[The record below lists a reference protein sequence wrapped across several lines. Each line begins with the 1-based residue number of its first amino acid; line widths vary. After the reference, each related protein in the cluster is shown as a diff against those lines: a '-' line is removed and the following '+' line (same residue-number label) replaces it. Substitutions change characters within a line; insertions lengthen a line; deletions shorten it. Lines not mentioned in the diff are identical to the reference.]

1 MRNDGDAGECRR
13 RRKDGGLQF
22 CNEPLSILISRA
34 GTPPRSLR
42 NTSPLSEQRDG
53 AKERASERAV
63 EKSEEDWRSEWQGR
77 AAWNSF
83 ATYKRAKRSSLSL
96 SLSLTADLAHATFSS
111 FRSDDYDGRIHRSS
125 EVFTRTVT
133 ASTAAMSIKR
143 DLPFTDKNDVGL
155 SEKEEWQST
164 SDPRR
169 FFDLRR

>member
-1 MRNDGDAGECRR
+1 MA
-13 RRKDGGLQF
+13 RKGRVELVCNLQ
-22 CNEPLSILISRA
+22 
-34 GTPPRSLR
+34 
-42 NTSPLSEQRDG
+42 
-53 AKERASERAV
+53 
-63 EKSEEDWRSEWQGR
+63 EEGQSDP
-77 AAWNSF
+77 
-83 ATYKRAKRSSLSL
+83 LSL
-96 SLSLTADLAHATFSS
+96 SLLTADLAHATFSS
-111 FRSDDYDGRIHRSS
+111 FRSDDYDGRINRSS

>member
-1 MRNDGDAGECRR
+1 M
-13 RRKDGGLQF
+13 QF
-22 CNEPLSILISRA
+22 CNEPLSILISPSKQALRRA
-34 GTPPRSLR
+34 RSEIR
-42 NTSPLSEQRDG
+42 PPLSEQRDG
-53 AKERASERAV
+53 AKERAQSERS
-63 EKSEEDWRSEWQGR
+63 KSQRRSEWRGR

-83 ATYKRAKRSSLSL
+83 ATYKRAKRSHLSL

-111 FRSDDYDGRIHRSS
+111 FRSDDYDGRINRSS

-143 DLPFTDKNDVGL
+143 DLPFTNKNDGGL

-169 FFDLRR
+169 FFGLRW